1 MNPDRMN
8 KPMMNVPGDIKE
20 KIAAEAIQN
29 TPSQLRIIDVW
40 DENFFQ
46 ELEKIKE
53 LIPVYNYIA
62 MDTEF
67 PGIVEVPR
75 TRTDDYEY
83 QLVKIN
89 VDELKLIQLGITLFD
104 KFGQTPPGPC
114 CWQFNFRYDV
124 DNDKSVK
131 SSINVLREAGIN
143 FELHKTNGI
152 DHMLFSEYFMSSSLV
167 CNNDTT
173 WICFQGN
180 QDFGYMY
187 RVLANTPIP
196 DSEDGFLDDLKCYFP
211 NLYDIKYM
219 KHEFEELRGG
229 LSRLG
234 DMLCLDRIGQQHQ
247 AGSDSWLTGLAYFKL
262 LQTHLQGKDIP
273 ANYNNVLY
281 GLGISENDEQYLDNY
296 TSKTD
301 QLEREAR
308 EYQEMNDDYMHHEQ
322 YQHYPYYTMAG
333 HGMDYGSD
341 NMNTAYN
348 GYPNGLLHPSPHT
361 AHMGY
366 PNSMSPNMHAGYGMS
381 PNHMEYNQDG
391 DHPAMGMQYP
401 MHYQMPQNRHGQ
413 NNNMDNYSGGY
424 Y

>member
-8 KPMMNVPGDIKE
+8 KQMMNIPGDMQDN
-20 KIAAEAIQN
+20 IAAENIKPVPLQ
-29 TPSQLRIIDVW
+29 SRIIDVW
-40 DENFFQ
+40 EDNFFE

-53 LIPVYNYIA
+53 LLPVYNFIA

-75 TRTDDYEY
+75 TRTEDYEY

-104 KFGQTPPGPC
+104 KFGVPPPGPC

-124 DNDKSVK
+124 DTDKSVK
-131 SSINVLREAGIN
+131 SSINVLREAGIK
-143 FELHKTNGI
+143 FDLHKSIGI
-152 DHMLFSEYFMSSSLV
+152 DHALFSEYFMSSGMI
-167 CNNDTT
+167 CNPDTT

-187 RVLANTPIP
+187 RVIANTPIP

-219 KHEFEELRGG
+219 KHEFEDLRGG

-234 DMLCLDRIGQQHQ
+234 DLLNLDRIGQQHQ
-247 AGSDSWLTGLAYFKL
+247 AGSDSWLTGLAFFKL
-262 LQTHLQGKDIP
+262 KDSFLHGKNIP

-308 EYQEMNDDYMHHEQ
+308 EYQEMNDDYMHHDP
-322 YQHYPYYTMAG
+322 YQHYPSYYIG
-333 HGMDYGSD
+333 GQGMEYGSD
-341 NMNTAYN
+341 NMGSAYAS
-348 GYPNGLLHPSPHT
+348 YPGHLLHPSPHMP
-361 AHMGY
+361 HMY
-366 PNSMSPNMHAGYGMS
+366 SNSMSPNMHHPAYGMS
-381 PNHMEYNQDG
+381 PNHMEYHHEGEN
-391 DHPAMGMQYP
+391 MT
-401 MHYQMPQNRHGQ
+401 MHYMPHQMYRGPNQ
-413 NNNMDNYSGGY
+413 NMDEYPGNGFY
-424 Y
+424 